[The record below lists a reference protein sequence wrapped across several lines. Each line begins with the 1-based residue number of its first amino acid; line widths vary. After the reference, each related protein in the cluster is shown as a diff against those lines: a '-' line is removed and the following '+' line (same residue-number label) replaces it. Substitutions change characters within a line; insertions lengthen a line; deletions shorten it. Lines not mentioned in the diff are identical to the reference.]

1 MDMMTSLSLDANP
14 VQWCTAEDSL
24 TQAARRIHQTYI
36 VKGRDQGFAMK
47 IVEDAGNFLILL
59 DEVLSPRK

>member
-1 MDMMTSLSLDANP
+1 
-14 VQWCTAEDSL
+14 
-24 TQAARRIHQTYI
+24 